1 MICSLRGDDSEP
13 LDKVVS
19 VRLLCEVTVFP
30 LYLFGTGTSFH
41 CALQILL
48 FFFFFKQIQFVVV
61 LCCQIMVS
69 ILCVF

>member
-48 FFFFFKQIQFVVV
+48 FFFF
-61 LCCQIMVS
+61 
-69 ILCVF
+69 